1 MNVNRFVIDGL
12 NELKS
17 VSIGMKSFYHDWGFV
32 KKGSKCAIMN
42 CNKLI
47 EIYIGSWSI
56 NLYESFELK
65 NLLSLISIQLDDYAL
80 MFCHAIVFE
89 SMNHWMNDNGDLIQL
104 QSIIFGY
111 RALFGDY
118 LTGKKNKLIM
128 KSANCMI
135 IITTEIFLLYL

>member
-1 MNVNRFVIDGL
+1 
-12 NELKS
+12 
-17 VSIGMKSFYHDWGFV
+17 
-32 KKGSKCAIMN
+32 
-42 CNKLI
+42 
-47 EIYIGSWSI
+47 
-56 NLYESFELK
+56 
-65 NLLSLISIQLDDYAL
+65 
-80 MFCHAIVFE
+80 
-89 SMNHWMNDNGDLIQL
+89 MNDNGDLIQL